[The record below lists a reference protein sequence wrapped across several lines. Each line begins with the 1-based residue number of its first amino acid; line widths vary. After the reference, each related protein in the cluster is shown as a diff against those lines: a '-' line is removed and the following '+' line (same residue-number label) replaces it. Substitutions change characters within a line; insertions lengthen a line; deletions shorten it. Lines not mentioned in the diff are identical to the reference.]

1 MDKKTRKLCTPLE
14 MWNSGPSML
23 HCQFSLSQSESVELK
38 VYWDLFQTCES
49 HRVAS
54 PLKCFMKMKTEGGN
68 DLDSCYPAVHPQWMI
83 SPENQD
89 KKNRKQKKI
98 RKEKKIPITVVNL
111 VLPRR
116 SVHNDSQRRTYHT
129 ITLVTYQKRKIRN
142 LLDNH

>member
-68 DLDSCYPAVHPQWMI
+68 DLDSCYPAVHPQW
-83 SPENQD
+83 SVQ
-89 KKNRKQKKI
+89 KI
-98 RKEKKIPITVVNL
+98 RTRKIENKRRYERKKKIPITVVNL